1 LNELLGQPTKIVR
14 LTRLNVGVGSS
25 CKACNTKFTLRLG
38 IYFMYRFDWVVFW
51 KYLWPGTAFQ
61 DPLIRSGLIITVVV
75 SIIAQL
81 LGVIL
86 GLFAALGK
94 MSKIG
99 PLRAIAEVYIW
110 YFRGTPLL
118 VQMMLLF
125 FGLGVTHI
133 YNFPDLHLGTLVI
146 SGAIQAGTLALAI
159 NEGAYMA
166 EIVRAGIEAI
176 DPGQMEAAK
185 SLGMSS
191 GLAMRR
197 VILPQ
202 AAKVIIPPLGN
213 EFNNMMKTTS
223 LMTVISAAELFFA
236 FTQINARLFKPFEL
250 FIAASLYYLA
260 LTTVWSFV
268 QSWIESSLGERKS
281 SVRTPG
287 FLQRT
292 FTFKG
297 VH

>member
-1 LNELLGQPTKIVR
+1 
-14 LTRLNVGVGSS
+14 
-25 CKACNTKFTLRLG
+25 
-38 IYFMYRFDWVVFW
+38 MYHFDLVVFW
-51 KYLWPGTAFQ
+51 NYLWPPTALQ
-61 DPLIRSGLIITVVV
+61 DPLIRTGLVVTIAV
-75 SIIAQL
+75 SIIAQA
-81 LGVIL
+81 LGVVF

-94 MSKIG
+94 MSKFG
-99 PLRAIAEVYIW
+99 PFRLIANSYIW

-118 VQMMLLF
+118 VQMALLF

-133 YNFPDLHLGTLVI
+133 YDFPDIIFGDLKI

-185 SLGMSS
+185 SLGMTF

-202 AAKVIIPPLGN
+202 AAKVIVPPLGN

-223 LMTVISAAELFFA
+223 LMEIISAGELFYA
-236 FTQINARLFKPFEL
+236 YNQVNARIFKPFEL
-250 FIAASLYYLA
+250 FIAASIYYLA
-260 LTTVWSFV
+260 MTTVWSLV
-268 QSWIESSLGERKS
+268 QARIEAGLGERRGTEKS
-281 SVRTPG
+281 PG
-287 FLQRT
+287 FFERMVGSRL
-292 FTFKG
+292 
-297 VH
+297 VAH